1 MGSKLV
7 HVHRN
12 IEMMTTGEELD
23 KQKRGELWE
32 RMQTMEDKLLEKIQ
46 RAAREIE
53 RKIQIKTLE
62 VEDTMRRLKELWK
75 TGSEERMGEGS
86 TVPLEPAEMVQPAEM
101 KQPEMTEQEASVHL
115 RKLTET
121 VVGMREAFTR
131 KCRQVGKVRNPV
143 MCFRC
148 EQWGHFARK
157 CPERDFRWCHGRRQ
171 TALIPG

>member
-23 KQKRGELWE
+23 KQRRGELLE
-32 RMQTMEDKLLEKIQ
+32 RMQRMEEKLLEKIQ

-53 RKIQIKTLE
+53 GEIQRKTLE
-62 VEDTMRRLKELWK
+62 VEDRMRRLKELLK

-86 TVPLEPAEMVQPAEM
+86 TVPLEPAEMEQPAEM
-101 KQPEMTEQEASVHL
+101 KQPEMMEQEASVHL
-115 RKLTET
+115 KLARK
-121 VVGMREAFTR
+121 
-131 KCRQVGKVRNPV
+131 NPV
-143 MCFRC
+143 TCFRC
-148 EQWGHFARK
+148 QQWGHFARK